1 MRNSTETLL
10 YWVLIL
16 LLVLLVLVL
25 LPIVLPILIS
35 LLFVGGI
42 GLFIGFP
49 IILIALVVWAIVS
62 SYKFIKRKRDNE
74 LWEVDEYIRNL
85 PYEYRDYAMAVL
97 DEDGLTDYDRRVKE
111 VVKRYKK
118 RLVLLWA
125 CVLLFIT
132 GVVLLAYP
140 IVYGGGG

>member
-16 LLVLLVLVL
+16 LLILLVLIL
-25 LPIVLPILIS
+25 LPVVLPILIS